1 MDRRRLTRQGRGTM
15 RRKLFIF
22 ALAAICLVFVS
33 GIAVGVVGR
42 RAFQPNKFQSV
53 LVEELDLTPDQ
64 RHKIQQIWS
73 KVAENQSPVPMSEIE
88 KADAER
94 WQAIDQLFTP
104 QQRTQYAQIQQRFEA
119 RMQGLDQG
127 NRARVAA
134 AEEQTKR
141 LLTPTQREKYE
152 RLLARPTLH
161 FLYLK

>member
-1 MDRRRLTRQGRGTM
+1 M

-33 GIAVGVVGR
+33 GVAVGVVGR
-42 RAFQPNKFQSV
+42 RAFLRNKFQSV

-64 RHKIQQIWS
+64 RHKIQQIWK
-73 KVAENQSPVPMSEIE
+73 KVAENHTPVPMAEIE

-119 RMQGLDQG
+119 RMQQLDQG
-127 NRARVAA
+127 NRERVAE
-134 AEEQTKR
+134 AEEQTR
-141 LLTPTQREKYE
+141 QLLTPAQREKYE

-161 FLYLK
+161 FLYLRSTTRPSH